1 MSIKSLIQVLIS
13 LLIILIIFWVYL
25 EYFNTNRKVV
35 EEILPSKTDI
45 EKLESKISDLEIKNK
60 ELTKKLSDNY
70 KNDQLTK
77 SENIKNEVNTNNLK
91 NDSIN
96 DKKDS
101 KIKVNTE
108 KKVKDN
114 ESEIIKENEDIKK
127 KKEIKDTKN
136 NNLLKDVEYT
146 SVDQKGN
153 KFYLLATSAKSSI
166 DNKDVLDLEN
176 VRGKITSDVRDTI
189 FIVSDYA
196 QYNTINLNSK
206 FKENVIIDYQNK
218 QITCINFDINMET
231 NKAIAYNDVIITDP
245 NSVIVAGVVE
255 FDLETKDIDIKPEN
269 SISEVVVITN

>member
-25 EYFNTNRKVV
+25 EYFNTNKKVV
-35 EEILPSKTDI
+35 EEMLPSNMDI
-45 EKLESKISDLEIKNK
+45 EKLENKISDLETKNK
-60 ELTKKLSDNY
+60 ELTKQLSNNN
-70 KNDQLTK
+70 KNDQSTK
-77 SENIKNEVNTNNLK
+77 SEKIKNEITTDNFTNDNNNENK
-91 NDSIN
+91 DIN
-96 DKKDS
+96 K
-101 KIKVNTE
+101 KVNIE
-108 KKVKDN
+108 KKVQDN
-114 ESEIIKENEDIKK
+114 ENKIKKESEDIKIN
-127 KKEIKDTKN
+127 KEIKDTKSK
-136 NNLLKDVEYT
+136 NLLKDVEYT

-153 KFYLLATSAKSSI
+153 KFYLLATSAKSNI
-166 DNKDVLDLEN
+166 DNKDILDLEN

-269 SISEVVVITN
+269 SISEVVVVTN

>member
-60 ELTKKLSDNY
+60 ELTQKLSDNY

-127 KKEIKDTKN
+127 KKK
-136 NNLLKDVEYT
+136 
-146 SVDQKGN
+146 
-153 KFYLLATSAKSSI
+153 
-166 DNKDVLDLEN
+166 
-176 VRGKITSDVRDTI
+176 
-189 FIVSDYA
+189 
-196 QYNTINLNSK
+196 
-206 FKENVIIDYQNK
+206 
-218 QITCINFDINMET
+218 
-231 NKAIAYNDVIITDP
+231 
-245 NSVIVAGVVE
+245 
-255 FDLETKDIDIKPEN
+255 
-269 SISEVVVITN
+269 

>member
-60 ELTKKLSDNY
+60 ELTQKLSDNY

>member
-45 EKLESKISDLEIKNK
+45 ERLESKISDLEIKNK